1 MLLAMKPGTEK
12 APEQTPQEIAT
23 ALEAFLAEH
32 PQAVLLE
39 DGRPLFDMRIAK
51 YTLTTEHGRCALHLW
66 SEDRN
71 LVRRVEASTRRRD
84 VLRLSTYR
92 FGQTK
97 PQVLELVAD
106 KDRRTAS
113 TREATRARYLRR
125 LERVLPRQFEGW
137 KPDAFRTSMDL
148 ERSFGPAYARGVLVK
163 GTQAWAVIGVNREET
178 QATVDGILT
187 LGILW
192 LAHCRENAGGRRLF
206 QGLRI
211 VTPPGMETLTL
222 SRLAWLNPA
231 IGQWELW
238 TYDEQRELLEQRDA
252 ADHGNLLTRLIHAP
266 DQATARERF
275 AESAARVLAL
285 VPEAMRGVVEQRIR
299 SGAEL
304 AFLLHGL
311 EFARVRAGYSAQ
323 SFNRV
328 HGITFG
334 AGANETPLTSE
345 NESDLRELVARLF
358 ARRTAGGS
366 HRDPLYRMQPERWLE
381 SVLRR
386 EVSAIDDRLDS
397 AHVYTQVPA
406 FAAADRG
413 MLDLL
418 SVTSDGRL
426 AVIEI
431 KADEDLHLA
440 LQGLDYWI
448 RVRAHHLENPDRA
461 TGLGEFQRHG
471 YFGGLRLAEGSPR
484 LYLVAPAL
492 RVHPAT
498 ELVLR
503 HLSPQVEWT
512 LVALDERW
520 RSKIR
525 VTWRRRSGEME
536 AEELRN
542 LPACSEG

>member
-1 MLLAMKPGTEK
+1 
-12 APEQTPQEIAT
+12 
-23 ALEAFLAEH
+23 
-32 PQAVLLE
+32 
-39 DGRPLFDMRIAK
+39 
-51 YTLTTEHGRCALHLW
+51 
-66 SEDRN
+66 
-71 LVRRVEASTRRRD
+71 
-84 VLRLSTYR
+84 
-92 FGQTK
+92 
-97 PQVLELVAD
+97 LELVAD

-345 NESDLRELVARLF
+345 NESDLRELLARLF

-471 YFGGLRLAEGSPR
+471 YFGGLRLAVGSPR

-525 VTWRRRSGEME
+525 VTWRRRSGEIE